1 MSEKR
6 SKLVFKKIIYSKM
19 ISELS
24 DEEILNFL
32 INSEFE
38 GDFSAKELKYL
49 LIKWKYFYRVLYGNL
64 ERIKDTKD
72 NEIRNLNSEVEI
84 LKKNLTITQI
94 ERLEKE
100 NAVNSLKSRKLT
112 WKERLT
118 GKININEDKK

>member
-72 NEIRNLNSEVEI
+72 NEIRNLNGEVEI

-100 NAVNSLKSRKLT
+100 NAVNSLKNRKLT

-118 GKININEDKK
+118 GKININED

>member
-72 NEIRNLNSEVEI
+72 NEIRNLNGEVEI

-100 NAVNSLKSRKLT
+100 NAVNSLKNMKLT

-118 GKININEDKK
+118 GRIITKE

>member
-1 MSEKR
+1 
-6 SKLVFKKIIYSKM
+6 M

-24 DEEILNFL
+24 DDEILNFL

-72 NEIRNLNSEVEI
+72 NEIRNLNGEVEI

-118 GKININEDKK
+118 GKININDD

>member
-72 NEIRNLNSEVEI
+72 NEIRNLNGEVEI

-118 GKININEDKK
+118 GKININED

>member
-100 NAVNSLKSRKLT
+100 NAVNSLKNRKLT

-118 GKININEDKK
+118 GKININED

>member
-1 MSEKR
+1 
-6 SKLVFKKIIYSKM
+6 M

-72 NEIRNLNSEVEI
+72 NEIRNLNGEVEI

-100 NAVNSLKSRKLT
+100 NAVNSLKNRKLT

-118 GKININEDKK
+118 GRIITKE

>member
-72 NEIRNLNSEVEI
+72 NEIRNLNGEVEI

-100 NAVNSLKSRKLT
+100 NAVNSLKNRKLT

-118 GKININEDKK
+118 GRIITKE

>member
-1 MSEKR
+1 
-6 SKLVFKKIIYSKM
+6 M

-24 DEEILNFL
+24 DEEILDYL
-32 INSEFE
+32 MNSEFE
-38 GDFSAKELKYL
+38 GDFSAQEMKYL
-49 LIKWKYFYRVLYGNL
+49 LLKWKYFYRVLYGNL

-72 NEIRNLNSEVEI
+72 NEIRNLNGEVEI

-100 NAVNSLKSRKLT
+100 NAVNDLKSRKLT

-118 GKININEDKK
+118 GRININED

>member
-118 GKININEDKK
+118 GKININED